1 MQEGPQLL
9 ALLEKVVALRTA
21 GLRDEHM
28 AFSFMKRRV
37 KTLIRRIHLG
47 YEYTGE
53 DDPSRLHEEDI
64 SGELIVEQLGEIF
77 RDMPPYIPVGGIFRG
92 MPRILRDRA
101 DSSTLFSHL
110 LPQLPLGQK
119 RFVLALAN

>member
-53 DDPSRLHEEDI
+53 DDPLRLHEEDI

-92 MPRILRDRA
+92 MPPYL
-101 DSSTLFSHL
+101 
-110 LPQLPLGQK
+110 K
-119 RFVLALAN
+119 RQS